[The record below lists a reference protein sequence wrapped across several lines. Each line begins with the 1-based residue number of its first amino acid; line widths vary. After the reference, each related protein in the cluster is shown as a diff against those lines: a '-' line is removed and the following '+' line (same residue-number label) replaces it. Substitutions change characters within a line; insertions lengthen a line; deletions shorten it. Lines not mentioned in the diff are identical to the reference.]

1 MIIKDFKDGYVEYKC
16 DICGD
21 TYKVKLS
28 SLKKYNR
35 LDKQICRKC
44 SIKLNDVVDK
54 RRRTCIEKYGVDNPM
69 KVSSISGNR
78 SNNQDTNRT
87 DFDTV
92 KKSFEK
98 AGYTLLS
105 LKYKNRTQRLDFICD
120 KGHKHYITWSSW
132 LRGSR
137 CNLCK
142 PTKVADKRRCS
153 ISEIKRML
161 ETEGYTLLSENYV
174 NRETKIQYKCPNGH
188 TGSTTLCNWI
198 YNTAR
203 CNSCSHKVSKAEIEV
218 YDFIKF
224 YFPEAKHNN
233 KDIIS
238 PLELDIVI
246 PSKKIAIEYCGL
258 YWHSYEAGKERNY
271 HLDKLNRCKNKG
283 YRLITIFEDEWL
295 SKQNIVKSILLNIL
309 GINQNKV
316 YYARNCI
323 VRPIKAKEAR
333 KFCNENHIQG
343 YSNASCSLG
352 AFYKDELLS
361 VMTFSKPT
369 ASKNMKNIED
379 GTYELNR
386 FCNKINTR
394 IIGVASKLLKYFTK
408 NYIYRKIISYA
419 DRRWSEGSLYYKL
432 GFEFIHN
439 IPPSYWYIEGY
450 SRIHR
455 FNFRKSKL
463 KKMKNYN
470 PSFTEKQIMTL
481 EGYNRIYDCGNIK
494 FEKCKCFV

>member
-44 SIKLNDVVDK
+44 SIKFNDVVDK

-161 ETEGYTLLSENYV
+161 ETEGY
-174 NRETKIQYKCPNGH
+174 
-188 TGSTTLCNWI
+188 
-198 YNTAR
+198 
-203 CNSCSHKVSKAEIEV
+203 
-218 YDFIKF
+218 
-224 YFPEAKHNN
+224 
-233 KDIIS
+233 
-238 PLELDIVI
+238 
-246 PSKKIAIEYCGL
+246 
-258 YWHSYEAGKERNY
+258 
-271 HLDKLNRCKNKG
+271 
-283 YRLITIFEDEWL
+283 
-295 SKQNIVKSILLNIL
+295 
-309 GINQNKV
+309 
-316 YYARNCI
+316 
-323 VRPIKAKEAR
+323 
-333 KFCNENHIQG
+333 
-343 YSNASCSLG
+343 
-352 AFYKDELLS
+352 
-361 VMTFSKPT
+361 
-369 ASKNMKNIED
+369 
-379 GTYELNR
+379 
-386 FCNKINTR
+386 
-394 IIGVASKLLKYFTK
+394 
-408 NYIYRKIISYA
+408 
-419 DRRWSEGSLYYKL
+419 
-432 GFEFIHN
+432 
-439 IPPSYWYIEGY
+439 
-450 SRIHR
+450 
-455 FNFRKSKL
+455 
-463 KKMKNYN
+463 
-470 PSFTEKQIMTL
+470 
-481 EGYNRIYDCGNIK
+481 NRIYDCGNIK
-494 FEKCKCFV
+494 FEKCKCSV